1 VQNRPA
7 GKQIWPSLVDAQWFP
22 IFLYLVAK
30 QQYFFN
36 QRINSW
42 LHFFN
47 QRINSWLA
55 AEKRAKRQVSSQR
68 DYHDLNLEQSEAR
81 DKRSSSPAVQ

>member
-1 VQNRPA
+1 VQNRHA
-7 GKQIWPSLVDAQWFP
+7 GQQIWPSLVDAQWFP
-22 IFLYLVAK
+22 IFLHLVAK
-30 QQYFFN
+30 QQYFLN

-55 AEKRAKRQVSSQR
+55 AEKRAKRKVSSQR